1 MLKGAFITYCNEA
14 KIMQGVPAEIIDKYT
29 VYSKETAGAMAK
41 ACRKAYNANI
51 GIGVTGTMGNVDPA
65 NPDASIPGQVYFA
78 IDIDGDVE
86 EYYVEL
92 PPQPTRL
99 AYKLAVAE
107 EIYEEL
113 IKRLD

>member
-1 MLKGAFITYCNEA
+1 
-14 KIMQGVPAEIIDKYT
+14 MQGVHADIIDKYT
-29 VYSKETAGAMAK
+29 VYSKETAGSMAQ

-78 IDIDGDVE
+78 IEIDGEVV

-99 AYKLAVAE
+99 AFKLVVAE